1 MGTIKDRKGKDLT
14 EAEEIKKRW
23 QKYSEQLYKK
33 GLHDPDKLNGVVT
46 HLEPDILQCE
56 VKWAFGSTTTNRV
69 NGSDEIPAELFKILK
84 DDAVNVLHSISQQ
97 IWKTQQWPQLEKFSF
112 HSNSKERQCQRLF
125 KLPYNFSY
133 FNANKVMLKILLA
146 RL

>member
-23 QKYSEQLYKK
+23 HKYSEQLYKK
-33 GLHDPDKLNGVVT
+33 GLNDPDKLNGVVT
-46 HLEPDILQCE
+46 HLKPDILQCE
-56 VKWAFGSTTTNRV
+56 VKWAFGSTATNRA

-97 IWKTQQWPQLEKFSF
+97 IWKTQQ
-112 HSNSKERQCQRLF
+112 
-125 KLPYNFSY
+125 
-133 FNANKVMLKILLA
+133 
-146 RL
+146 

>member
-33 GLHDPDKLNGVVT
+33 GLNDPDKLNGVVT

-56 VKWAFGSTTTNRV
+56 VKWAFGSTTTNRA

-84 DDAVNVLHSISQQ
+84 DDAVDVLHSISQQ

>member
-33 GLHDPDKLNGVVT
+33 GLNDPDKLNGVVT

-56 VKWAFGSTTTNRV
+56 VKWAFGSTTTNRA

-84 DDAVNVLHSISQQ
+84 DDAVNVLHSVCQQ
-97 IWKTQQWPQLEKFSF
+97 IWKLSCGHRTGQGQFSF
-112 HSNSKERQCQRLF
+112 QSQR
-125 KLPYNFSY
+125 KAIVKS
-133 FNANKVMLKILLA
+133 V
-146 RL
+146 